1 MRQQLPAGYE
11 LDDDRDRLDLDAI
24 LDFLTTSAYWGTW
37 RSRADISTQI
47 ERAWLTAGVYAPDA
61 RQVGFARVV
70 GDGLALAYLADVYV
84 LDRHRGRGLGQAL
97 VAFTVAHGPSWRW
110 LLHTRD
116 AGGLYERFGF
126 APAPGNLMERPPPNG
141 LPGTVRVS

>member
-37 RSRADISTQI
+37 RSRGDITTQI

-61 RQVGFARVV
+61 RQIGFARVV
-70 GDGLALAYLADVYV
+70 GD
-84 LDRHRGRGLGQAL
+84 GQAL

-126 APAPGNLMERPPPNG
+126 APAPGDLMERPPANG
-141 LPGTVRVS
+141 LVSAASVS